1 MFFELRFA
9 AFDAVLYGGDRRP
22 VDDHHVAFVVQ
33 AVANVFTGQLARL
46 GVIGGDGGVGPF
58 GGDVNRHHH
67 DPGLFGPLHR
77 RANAFRI
84 GGVEDDHI
92 DFGGDKVIDLR
103 HLLAQI
109 VAAGDQRHFDIISR
123 QLAGLQ
129 LRPFGDLHKERVGK
143 VAHRHANR
151 FQLFGRR
158 KRGGGQQRAST
169 QRGDY
174 RF

>member
-109 VAAGDQRHFDIISR
+109 VAAGDQRHFDVIPASLRASSSAPLVICTKNG
-123 QLAGLQ
+123 LARSPTVTPIAFSSLA
-129 LRPFGDLHKERVGK
+129 DAK
-143 VAHRHANR
+143 
-151 FQLFGRR
+151 
-158 KRGGGQQRAST
+158 GGGQQRAST